1 MPKGHH
7 NKIHELIRVKLQM
20 QRSIIQ
26 TFLDRDQPELALT
39 LADEALAQ
47 AKEMHKLYGKEVVAH
62 D

>member
-1 MPKGHH
+1 MPKGHN
-7 NKIHELIRVKLQM
+7 NKIHEMIRVRLQM

-47 AKEMHKLYGKEVVAH
+47 AKEMHKLYGKEVVSH

>member
-1 MPKGHH
+1 MAKSHN
-7 NKIHELIRVKLQM
+7 NKIHEMIRVKLQM

-26 TFLDRDQPELALT
+26 TFLDRDQSELALT

-47 AKEMHKLYGKEVVAH
+47 AREMHKLYGKEGVVH

>member
-1 MPKGHH
+1 MPQGHN

-26 TFLDRDQPELALT
+26 TFLDRGQPEIALT

>member
-1 MPKGHH
+1 MSKGHN

-26 TFLDRDQPELALT
+26 TFLDRGQPELALT

>member
-1 MPKGHH
+1 MPKGHN

-26 TFLDRDQPELALT
+26 TFLDRGQPELALT

>member
-1 MPKGHH
+1 MPQGHN

-26 TFLDRDQPELALT
+26 TFLDRGQPELALT

>member
-1 MPKGHH
+1 MPKGHN
-7 NKIHELIRVKLQM
+7 NKIHEMIRVKLQM

-26 TFLDRDQPELALT
+26 TFLDRNQPELALT

-47 AKEMHKLYGKEVVAH
+47 AKEMHKLYGKEVVSH

>member
-1 MPKGHH
+1 MPKGHN
-7 NKIHELIRVKLQM
+7 NKIHEMIRVKLQM

-47 AKEMHKLYGKEVVAH
+47 AKEMHKLYGKEVVSH